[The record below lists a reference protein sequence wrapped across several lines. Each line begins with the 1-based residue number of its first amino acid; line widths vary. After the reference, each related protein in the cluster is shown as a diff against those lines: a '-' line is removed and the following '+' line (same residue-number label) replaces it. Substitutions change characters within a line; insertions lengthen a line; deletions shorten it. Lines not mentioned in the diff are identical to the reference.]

1 MKKGDK
7 CRKSSPYP
15 FFVVVNFLRMLYNA
29 IGYAN
34 INLTGD
40 LLFMFKNKKIAKF
53 LTPGRHVHLV
63 GIGGVSM
70 RPLGLVL
77 KGMGMEVTGSDM
89 SASAGTEEL
98 ERQGIPVAIG
108 HHAENIEGADCIIRT
123 AAAHN
128 DNPEIAAARAA
139 GIPVFERAQAWGE
152 IMKSY
157 KNAICISGTHGKTT
171 TTSMMTH
178 ILMEANLD
186 PTVMIG
192 GYLPLLHA
200 SHRVGRGD
208 TILLESC
215 EYCDSFL
222 NFFPTLAVVLNVE
235 AEHLDYFKDL
245 ADIQKSFHKFAELAT
260 FGVVANGDDPHTVQ
274 AMQGIDYVSF
284 GLSDTNR
291 IHAANMC
298 PDWRH
303 FDVICDGEFY
313 CHLDMGV
320 LGRHNAMNA
329 LAAAAASWMMGIPGE
344 AVSGGLESF
353 HGAGRRMEFK
363 GKFNGA
369 DVYDDYAHHPDE
381 VSATI
386 AAVRASMP
394 GRRLVLAFQPHTYS
408 RTKALFDDF
417 VRELKKPDVVVL
429 AEIYAARERNTI
441 GISSA
446 HVAEQIPGAVYCE
459 TLPEVTAYLRENV
472 REGDVV
478 ITMGAGDI
486 FRAGEALL
494 NE

>member
-1 MKKGDK
+1 
-7 CRKSSPYP
+7 
-15 FFVVVNFLRMLYNA
+15 MLQ
-29 IGYAN
+29 
-34 INLTGD
+34 
-40 LLFMFKNKKIAKF
+40 NKKIGQY
-53 LTPGRHVHLV
+53 LVPGSHVHLV

-77 KGMGMEVTGSDM
+77 KGMGMKVTGSDM
-89 SASAGTEEL
+89 SASDGTREL
-98 ERQGIPVAIG
+98 EAKGIPVTIG
-108 HHAENIEGADCIIRT
+108 HNAENIQGADCIIRT

-128 DNPEIAAARAA
+128 DNPEIAAARAS

-152 IMKSY
+152 IMRSY
-157 KNAICISGTHGKTT
+157 KNAVCVSGTHGKTT
-171 TTSMMTH
+171 TTSMLTH
-178 ILMEANLD
+178 ILMEADLD

-200 SHRVGRGD
+200 SHRVGHGD

-222 NFFPTLAVVLNVE
+222 NFFPTLALVLNVE
-235 AEHLDYFKDL
+235 EDHLDYFKDL
-245 ADIQKSFHKFAELAT
+245 ADIQKSFHKFAEMAT

-274 AMQGIDYVSF
+274 ALEGIDYVTF
-284 GLSDTNR
+284 GLGEGNR

-298 PDWRH
+298 PDWQH
-303 FDVICDGEFY
+303 FDVLCDGEFY

-329 LAAAAASWMMGIPGE
+329 LAASAAAWMMGIPGQ
-344 AVSGGLESF
+344 AVSRGLVSF

-363 GKFNGA
+363 GKFHGA

-381 VSATI
+381 VAATI
-386 AAVRASMP
+386 SAVRDAMP

-408 RTKALFDDF
+408 RTSALFDDF
-417 VRELKKPDVVVL
+417 VRELSRADVLVL

-446 HVAEQIPGAVYCE
+446 DVAEKIPGAVFCE
-459 TLPEVTAYLRENV
+459 TLPEVTEYLRQNV

-478 ITMGAGDI
+478 LTMGAGDI

-494 NE
+494 KSE

>member
-1 MKKGDK
+1 MLKVAEKFRSVLRRKGITD
-7 CRKSSPYP
+7 SPGPAGAGSPVGELTY
-15 FFVVVNFLRMLYNA
+15 MLNS
-29 IGYAN
+29 
-34 INLTGD
+34 
-40 LLFMFKNKKIAKF
+40 KKITEY
-53 LTPGRHVHLV
+53 LTPGHHVHLV

-89 SASAGTEEL
+89 NASVSTDEL
-98 ERQGIPVAIG
+98 IEQGIPVAIG
-108 HHAENIEGADCIIRT
+108 HRAENIEGADCIIRT

-157 KNAICISGTHGKTT
+157 HNAICVSGTHGKTT
-171 TTSMMTH
+171 TTSMVTH
-178 ILMEANLD
+178 ILMEADMD

-200 SHRVGRGD
+200 GHRVGHGD
-208 TILLESC
+208 TIVLESC

-222 NFFPTLAVVLNVE
+222 NFFPTLAIVLNVE
-235 AEHLDYFKDL
+235 ADHLDYFKDL
-245 ADIQKSFHKFAELAT
+245 ADIQKSFHKFASLAT

-274 AMQGIDYVSF
+274 AMEGIDYVSF
-284 GLSDTNR
+284 GLGEGNR
-291 IHAANMC
+291 IHAANMH

-303 FDVICDGEFY
+303 FDVICDGKYY

-329 LAAAAASWMMGIPGE
+329 LAASAAAWMMGIPGE
-344 AVSGGLESF
+344 TVSKGIQSF

-381 VSATI
+381 LRATLE
-386 AAVRASMP
+386 AVRSM
-394 GRRLVLAFQPHTYS
+394 GYKRVVLAFQPHTYS

-417 VRELKKPDVVVL
+417 VRELKKSDVVVL

-446 HVAEQIPGAVYCE
+446 QLAEQIPGAVYCE
-459 TLPEVTAYLRENV
+459 TLPDVTAYLRENV
-472 REGDVV
+472 REGDIVV
-478 ITMGAGDI
+478 TMGAGDI
-486 FRAGEALL
+486 FRAGEALISG
-494 NE
+494 E

>member
-1 MKKGDK
+1 M
-7 CRKSSPYP
+7 
-15 FFVVVNFLRMLYNA
+15 VQ
-29 IGYAN
+29 
-34 INLTGD
+34 
-40 LLFMFKNKKIAKF
+40 NKKIAQY
-53 LTPGRHVHLV
+53 LTPGCHVHLV

-77 KGMGMEVTGSDM
+77 KGMGMQVTGSDM
-89 SASAGTEEL
+89 SASDGTREL
-98 ERQGIPVAIG
+98 EEKGIPVAIG
-108 HHAENIEGADCIIRT
+108 HSAENIAGADCIIRT

-128 DNPEIAAARAA
+128 DNPEIAAARAS

-157 KNAICISGTHGKTT
+157 KNAVCVSGTHGKTT
-171 TTSMMTH
+171 TTSMLTH
-178 ILMEANLD
+178 ILMAADMD

-200 SHRVGRGD
+200 SHRVGHGD

-235 AEHLDYFKDL
+235 EDHLDYFKDL
-245 ADIQKSFHKFAELAT
+245 ADIQKSFHQFAEMAT
-260 FGVVANGDDPHTVQ
+260 FGVVANGDDPHTVK
-274 AMQGIDYVSF
+274 AMEGINYVTF
-284 GLSDTNR
+284 GLGEGNR

-303 FDVICDGEFY
+303 FDVLCDGEFY

-329 LAAAAASWMMGIPGE
+329 LAAAAAAWMMGIPGQT
-344 AVSGGLESF
+344 VSEGLESF

-363 GKFNGA
+363 GQFNGA

-381 VSATI
+381 VAATI
-386 AAVRASMP
+386 AAVRNAMP
-394 GRRLVLAFQPHTYS
+394 DKRLVLAFQPHTYS
-408 RTKALFDDF
+408 RTSALFEDF
-417 VRELKKPDVVVL
+417 VRELGKADVLVL

-446 HVAEQIPGAVYCE
+446 QVAEKIPGAVYCE
-459 TLPEVTAYLRENV
+459 TLPEVTEYLRANV

-494 NE
+494 GKN

>member
-1 MKKGDK
+1 M
-7 CRKSSPYP
+7 
-15 FFVVVNFLRMLYNA
+15 
-29 IGYAN
+29 
-34 INLTGD
+34 
-40 LLFMFKNKKIAKF
+40 MFQNKKIAKY
-53 LTPGRHVHLV
+53 LTPGCHVHLV

-89 SASAGTEEL
+89 SASDGTREL
-98 ERQGIPVAIG
+98 EDKGIPVAIG
-108 HHAENIEGADCIIRT
+108 HHAENIEGAACIIRT

-157 KNAICISGTHGKTT
+157 KNAVCVSGTHGKTT
-171 TTSMMTH
+171 TTSMLTH

-200 SHRVGRGD
+200 SHRVGHGD

-222 NFFPTLAVVLNVE
+222 NFFPTLALVLNVE
-235 AEHLDYFKDL
+235 EDHLDYFKDL
-245 ADIQKSFHKFAELAT
+245 ADIQKSFHKFAAMAT
-260 FGVVANGDDPHTVQ
+260 FGVVANGDDPHTVK
-274 AMQGIDYVSF
+274 AMEGIDCVSF
-284 GLSDTNR
+284 GLGENNR

-303 FDVICDGEFY
+303 FDVVCDGEFY

-320 LGRHNAMNA
+320 LGKHNAMNA
-329 LAAAAASWMMGIPGE
+329 LAAAAAAWMMGIPGE
-344 AVSGGLESF
+344 AVSHGLESF

-363 GKFNGA
+363 GTYNGA

-381 VSATI
+381 VAATI
-386 AAVRASMP
+386 AAVRDAMP

-408 RTKALFDDF
+408 RTSALFDDF
-417 VRELKKPDVVVL
+417 VRELSKTDVLVL

-446 HVAEQIPGAVYCE
+446 DVAEKIPGAVFCE
-459 TLPEVTAYLRENV
+459 TLPEVTAYLKANV

-494 NE
+494 GK